1 MWSDSAETISL
12 RCAGYLSESPV
23 LLLNGSRF
31 VVRTLHQLSLILFH
45 WYRESC
51 SLIWIQQISSGIEGY
66 GLLTVSN
73 VHIGRQ
79 ECTSCGKRD
88 GRKLRIS
95 AVTPTYSET
104 DVLIT
109 PNRKLKIHTHAYTN
123 PKNKQLSHLLFDL
136 FEKFPASLC
145 PLVNRLVLTMRAA
158 DVRVSSEIVMP
169 PKVTLQRNSSSH
181 NHMHFRGSK
190 KNVTMK
196 QSSIFHYLTSK
207 KRNPK
212 MGLIPL

>member
-1 MWSDSAETISL
+1 MNT
-12 RCAGYLSESPV
+12 R
-23 LLLNGSRF
+23 N
-31 VVRTLHQLSLILFH
+31 IL
-45 WYRESC
+45 
-51 SLIWIQQISSGIEGY
+51 GIEGY

-73 VHIGRQ
+73 VHIGTQ
-79 ECTSCGKRD
+79 GCTSCGKRD
-88 GRKLRIS
+88 GRNLRIS
-95 AVTPTYSET
+95 AETPTYSET

-109 PNRKLKIHTHAYTN
+109 PKRKLKIHTHAYTN
-123 PKNKQLSHLLFDL
+123 PKNKQPSHLLFDL

-190 KNVTMK
+190 KNVMMK

-212 MGLIPL
+212 MGLIPM

>member
-1 MWSDSAETISL
+1 MWSDSAETLSL
-12 RCAGYLSESPV
+12 RCAGHLSESPV

-51 SLIWIQQISSGIEGY
+51 SLIWIQQIYSGIEGY
-66 GLLTVSN
+66 GLLTISN
-73 VHIGRQ
+73 VHIGTQ
-79 ECTSCGKRD
+79 ECTSCGKRH
-88 GRKLRIS
+88 GRNLRIS

-109 PNRKLKIHTHAYTN
+109 PKRKLKIHTHAYTN
-123 PKNKQLSHLLFDL
+123 PKNKQPNHLLFDL

-145 PLVNRLVLTMRAA
+145 PLVNRLVLTTRTA

-212 MGLIPL
+212 MGLIPM